1 MSTVRRGCE
10 TESVVNMSR
19 WRVVRSTV
27 AVVVAIASVSLAS
40 GCADESDAEGTGVL
54 DGIGRLPGYDFWASV
69 TLPDGVRLELPM
81 PEGGPIGGRVDGNR
95 VLLVGDS
102 ILAST
107 AKRYSDEACEALEP
121 LGWQA
126 AVEAEPGRFA
136 SFGVDVLERRID
148 SGWDV
153 VIIYLGT
160 NYEGNEES
168 LRRQFDRMFE
178 ITDGVETVVLTTG
191 VFRDAQRTVNRVIEE
206 SAAEFDHVHVLD
218 WSKVA
223 GLDGITVRDGI
234 HLTEIGRA
242 ALAQTLA
249 RALDYAPLRE
259 PSCLDPQFT
268 DDSGITAQ
276 STTTNP

>member
-1 MSTVRRGCE
+1 MSVAKRGCDTE
-10 TESVVNMSR
+10 TVINVVGR
-19 WRVVRSTV
+19 RATRSLV
-27 AVVVAIASVSLAS
+27 ALVIAAACVSLVS
-40 GCADESDAEGTGVL
+40 GCAGESDAAESGVL
-54 DGIGRLPGYDFWASV
+54 EGIGRLPGYDFWASV

-81 PEGGPIGGRVDGNR
+81 PEGGPIGGRVEGNR

-107 AKRYSDEACEALEP
+107 AKRYTNEACEALEP

-136 SFGVDVLERRID
+136 SFGVDVLEQRID
-148 SGWDV
+148 AGWDV
-153 VIIYLGT
+153 IVIYLGT
-160 NYEGNEES
+160 NYDGNEES

-178 ITDGVETVVLTTG
+178 ISDGIETVVLTTG
-191 VFRDAQRTVNRVIEE
+191 VFRDAQRTVNQVIEE
-206 SAAEFDHVHVLD
+206 SANGFGHVHVLD

-223 GLDGITVRDGI
+223 GLDGITVQDGI

-249 RALDYAPLRE
+249 RALDYAPLRD

-268 DDSGITAQ
+268 DDTGVTAQ

>member
-1 MSTVRRGCE
+1 MSVAKRGCDTE
-10 TESVVNMSR
+10 TVINVVGR
-19 WRVVRSTV
+19 RATRSLV
-27 AVVVAIASVSLAS
+27 ALVIAAACVSLVS
-40 GCADESDAEGTGVL
+40 GCAGESDAAESGVL
-54 DGIGRLPGYDFWASV
+54 ESIGRLPGYDFWASV

-81 PEGGPIGGRVDGNR
+81 PEGGPIGGRVEGNR

-107 AKRYSDEACEALEP
+107 AKRYTNEACEALEP

-136 SFGVDVLERRID
+136 SFGVDVLEQRID
-148 SGWDV
+148 AGWDV
-153 VIIYLGT
+153 IVIYLGT
-160 NYEGNEES
+160 NYDGNEES

-178 ITDGVETVVLTTG
+178 ISDGIETVVLTTG
-191 VFRDAQRTVNRVIEE
+191 VFRDAQRTVNQVIEE
-206 SAAEFDHVHVLD
+206 SANGFGHVHVLD

-223 GLDGITVRDGI
+223 GLDGITVQDGI

-249 RALDYAPLRE
+249 RALDYAPLRD

-268 DDSGITAQ
+268 DDTGVTAQ